1 MSRYD
6 DIINLPHYEPKYH
19 TRMSMASRAAQFAPF
34 AALTGHDAAI
44 QETARLTDDELSLG
58 ETEMDDLN
66 RKMQILVEHLGEEI
80 ELEVTYFL
88 PDEKKKGG
96 SYQHYTGTL
105 RRIDEYEGVLMFTDG
120 KHIPL
125 QSIAELSSELFED

>member
-34 AALTGHDAAI
+34 AALTVHDSAI
-44 QETARLTDDELSLG
+44 QETARLTDEFSLG
-58 ETEMDDLN
+58 ETEIDELN
-66 RKMQILVEHLGEEI
+66 RKMQLIAKHLDEEI

-88 PDEKKKGG
+88 PDKKKKGG
-96 SYQHYTGTL
+96 SYEHYTGTI
-105 RRIDEYEGVLMFTDG
+105 RRIDEYEGVLIFADG
-120 KHIPL
+120 KRIPL
-125 QSIAELSSELFED
+125 NSLQNIEIYY

>member
-1 MSRYD
+1 MS
-6 DIINLPHYEPKYH
+6 
-19 TRMSMASRAAQFAPF
+19 
-34 AALTGHDAAI
+34 DAAI
-44 QETARLTDDELSLG
+44 QESARLTDGEFSLG

-88 PDEKKKGG
+88 PDENKKGG
-96 SYQHYTGTL
+96 SYQQHIGTL
-105 RRIDEYEGVLMFTDG
+105 RRIDEYEEVLIFTDG

-125 QSIAELSSELFED
+125 QSIAEMTSELFED